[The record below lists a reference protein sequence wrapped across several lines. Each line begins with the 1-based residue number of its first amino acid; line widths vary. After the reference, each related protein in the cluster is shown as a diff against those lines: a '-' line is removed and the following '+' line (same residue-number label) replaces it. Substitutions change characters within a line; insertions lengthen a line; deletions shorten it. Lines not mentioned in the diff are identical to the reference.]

1 MNDEE
6 EGREL
11 EEMRKGKERKEGKG
25 NDLLLAGGGTVFG

>member
-1 MNDEE
+1 MNDDE

-11 EEMRKGKERKEGKG
+11 EEMRKGKKEEKG